1 MGYRVKEVREEKR
14 MTQEELAMKS
24 GVSRTT
30 IVAIE
35 SGEAKDVLVS
45 TLLKLAD
52 ALGSTVN
59 DIFFDKGVQS
69 TEQSVKEKEA

>member
-14 MTQEELAMKS
+14 MTQEELAKAS

-35 SGEAKDVLVS
+35 SGEVKDVLVS
-45 TLLKLAD
+45 TLFKLAKAMD
-52 ALGSTVN
+52 VTVN
-59 DIFFDKGVQS
+59 DLFFS
-69 TEQSVKEKEA
+69 

>member
-1 MGYRVKEVREEKR
+1 MGYRVKEVREAMR
-14 MTQEELAMKS
+14 LTQEELANKS

-35 SGEAKDVLVS
+35 SGEAKNVMAS

-52 ALGSTVN
+52 AMGVTVS
-59 DIFFDKGVQS
+59 DIFFSK
-69 TEQSVKEKEA
+69 SVKST